1 MHVLSRLLRFLY
13 DGATQL
19 ARAATAVAPPTEN
32 KALRALH
39 RRRGL
44 RRRYAEWARTRR
56 DRGRPLLW
64 VHAPSVGEGLQ
75 ARPVL
80 ALARARMPQLQLAY
94 TFFSPSAERFAAGL
108 DVDFRD
114 YLPFDTRSDA
124 RFVLGSIAPSVLVF
138 SKLDVWPNLVREAAR
153 RGVPV
158 GLISATLSTGSGRRS
173 RVANALLRD
182 AYARLEAVAAIDA
195 DDAER
200 LVHLGVRR
208 DVLTVAGDTRYDQV
222 WERVS
227 AIAADEPLLAPLRSS
242 RPTLVAGSTWTADER
257 PLLLAW
263 EVVRRRLPDARLI
276 IAPHEPTRAHLE
288 PIESWAEVASIPL
301 ARLADADAD
310 TDVVLVD
317 RVGVLGAL
325 YALADVAFVGGGF
338 HAAGLHS
345 VLEPAAFGVP
355 VLYGPRFR
363 GSRDAM
369 HLSGKGGRAVKD
381 AGQLVDAL
389 LAWLT
394 DDAARRSAG
403 EAARAMVR
411 NGLGAAERSWSL
423 VRGLLLRVN

>member
-1 MHVLSRLLRFLY
+1 MLNQLLRFLY
-13 DGATQL
+13 DGAAQL
-19 ARAATAVAPPTEN
+19 ARAATAVAPPVEN
-32 KALRALH
+32 KTLRALH
-39 RRRGL
+39 GRRGI
-44 RRRYAEWARTRR
+44 RRRYAEWARS
-56 DRGRPLLW
+56 GRNAERLLLW

-80 ALARARMPQLQLAY
+80 ALARATMPQLQLAY

-124 RFVLGSIAPSVLVF
+124 RFALSRLAPSALVF
-138 SKLDVWPNLVREAAR
+138 SKLDVWPNLVREASR
-153 RGVPV
+153 RGISV
-158 GLISATLSTGSGRRS
+158 GLISATLSTGSRRRR
-173 RVANALLRD
+173 RVANTLLRD

-200 LVHLGVRR
+200 LVQLGVRR
-208 DVLTVAGDTRYDQV
+208 DVLSVAGDTRYDQV

-227 AIAADEPLLAPLRSS
+227 TIAADEPLLAPLRSS
-242 RPTLVAGSTWTADER
+242 RPTLVAGSTWAADER

-263 EVVRRRLPDARLI
+263 DIVRRRLPGARLI

-301 ARLADADAD
+301 ARLAAADAD
-310 TDVVLVD
+310 TEVVLVD

-345 VLEPAAFGVP
+345 VLEPAAFGAP
-355 VLYGPRFR
+355 VLFGPRIS

-369 HLSGKGGRAVKD
+369 RLSGKGGRTVRD
-381 AGQLVDAL
+381 AGELADAL

-403 EAARAMVR
+403 DAARDMVLD
-411 NGLGAAERSWSL
+411 GLGAAERSWSM
-423 VRGLLLRVN
+423 VRGLLPEKT